1 MECPNTPTRP
11 PIPSAGP
18 PGAADRLARA
28 RVRLSDGQLDAL
40 RNLSIKQDGGV
51 VDWIS
56 IAAARGLTDLGF
68 AERTQSG
75 WRITSAGAAALGLA
89 PSPRSAGA
97 TVVRDRFPQRVSPAK
112 P

>member
-1 MECPNTPTRP
+1 M
-11 PIPSAGP
+11 
-18 PGAADRLARA
+18 
-28 RVRLSDGQLDAL
+28 RLSGGQLDAL
-40 RNLSIKQDGGV
+40 RNLSVKQDGGV

-89 PSPRSAGA
+89 PAPRSAGA
-97 TVVRDRFPQRVSPAK
+97 AVVRGRFPNRTRPAK